1 MAARAFISCGQ
12 REGEQVVA
20 QAIAHALTNLVGLQ
34 AYVALDAQSIQDV
47 SSGILG
53 ELRRSDYYVF
63 VDFCRDP
70 LSGSDE
76 GLFRG
81 SLFSHQELAIAYAL
95 GFEHALF
102 FRERNVKLEG
112 VCAYIAS
119 NATVFE
125 DRSTLP
131 ALVAAAAKGRGWN
144 PGYSRN
150 LVLGPLRLSDELI
163 Q

>member
-12 REGEQVVA
+12 REGEEVVA
-20 QAIAHALTNLVGLQ
+20 QAIASGLLNLLGLR
-34 AYVALDAQSIQDV
+34 ASVALDVQSIQDV
-47 SSGILG
+47 NSGILG

-63 VDFCRDP
+63 VDFCREP
-70 LSGSDE
+70 LSGSGE
-76 GLFRG
+76 GLCRG

-119 NATVFE
+119 NATVFD
-125 DRSTLP
+125 DRFTLP
-131 ALVAAAAKGRGWN
+131 ALAAAAAKERGWN

-150 LVLGPLRLSDELI
+150 LVLGPV
-163 Q
+163 